1 MGTKGEVV
9 VLCFNVKGAIAVEY
23 ALISALVFVAILI
36 AVVNFS
42 DVLVELWLDTSRK
55 LVDAF
60 IF

>member
-1 MGTKGEVV
+1 MGKKGEVV
-9 VLCFNVKGAIAVEY
+9 ILCFNVKGAIAVEY
-23 ALISALVFVAILI
+23 ALISALVIVAILI

>member
-1 MGTKGEVV
+1 MV

-23 ALISALVFVAILI
+23 ALISALVIVAILI

-55 LVDAF
+55 LVEAF

>member
-1 MGTKGEVV
+1 VGRKGEVV

-23 ALISALVFVAILI
+23 ALISALVIVAILI